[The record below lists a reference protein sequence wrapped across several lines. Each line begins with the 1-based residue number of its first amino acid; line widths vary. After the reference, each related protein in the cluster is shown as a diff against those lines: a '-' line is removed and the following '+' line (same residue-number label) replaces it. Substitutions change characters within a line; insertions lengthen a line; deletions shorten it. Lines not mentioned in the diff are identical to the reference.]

1 VWVAVVEG
9 KALWEDEAVGL
20 EDFVAGLDI
29 SVRVA
34 EDDFVADA
42 VCKVDV
48 AVGLTE
54 GDALLE
60 EVIEGITIKV
70 GDALADCDDEILPET
85 EGVSLVLA
93 VEEGEEETI
102 DEAVDE
108 PVWEDSIVEL
118 VVTEAIAEVETL
130 DVTEWVAEIVDDKV

>member
-1 VWVAVVEG
+1 MWVAVVEG